1 MQVKKNNISE
11 TKVVL
16 TISANEAY
24 LTPIKEKTL
33 ERLSSQVKLQGF
45 REGKAPLNLVEKN
58 LDQSVLQTEFLED
71 AMGQL
76 YPEAAQGEKLR
87 PIDRP
92 NITLKKFVPFTELEF
107 DAEIEV
113 LGPVKLGDYKKLKK
127 TKKADKVTNE
137 DVQGIINNLKL
148 RLAEKKEVKRAA
160 ADGDE
165 VWIDFKGTNTKGEPI
180 PGADGKDYPLA
191 LGSDTFIPGFEKNLV
206 GAKAGEEK
214 SFTLTFPKDYRAKSL
229 AGAKV
234 TFTTTVKKVN
244 EVVNPKEDDDFAK
257 KVGPFESLTD
267 LKSDIKKQ
275 LGVEKENEAQTK
287 LETEIITELTEKSTV
302 TVPELLIADQVERD
316 LKELKQSLAQQ
327 GLTYDEFVQT
337 EGMTSE
343 VYEKKV
349 VTPRAEQKVKTSLV
363 LAEVSEAEKLQ
374 VTPEELGSRLQL
386 LRQQYNDPAMQSE
399 LEKPEVHRDIL
410 SRILTEKTI
419 DKLVEYATA

>member
-16 TISANEAY
+16 TISANEAF
-24 LTPIKEKTL
+24 LAPIKERTL
-33 ERLSSQVKLQGF
+33 ERLRPQVKLQGF

-58 LDQSVLQTEFLED
+58 LDPSVLQTEFLEE

-107 DAEIEV
+107 DAEVEI
-113 LGPVKLGDYKKLKK
+113 LGPVKLGDYKKIKK
-127 TKKADKVTNE
+127 TKKADTVSAE
-137 DVQGIINNLKL
+137 DVQNIINNLKL

-206 GAKAGEEK
+206 GAKAGEERT
-214 SFTLTFPKDYRAKSL
+214 FTLTFPKDYRAKSL
-229 AGAKV
+229 AGVKV
-234 TFTTTVKKVN
+234 TFTATVKKVN
-244 EVVNPKEDDDFAK
+244 EVVNPKEDDEFAK
-257 KVGPFESLTD
+257 KAGPFDSLAD

-302 TVPELLIADQVERD
+302 TVPDLLIADQVERD

-337 EGMTSE
+337 EGMTPE

-349 VTPRAEQKVKTSLV
+349 VTPRAEKKVKTSLV

-374 VTPEELGSRLQL
+374 VTPDELGGRLQL
-386 LRQQYNDPAMQSE
+386 LRQQYNDPAMLSE